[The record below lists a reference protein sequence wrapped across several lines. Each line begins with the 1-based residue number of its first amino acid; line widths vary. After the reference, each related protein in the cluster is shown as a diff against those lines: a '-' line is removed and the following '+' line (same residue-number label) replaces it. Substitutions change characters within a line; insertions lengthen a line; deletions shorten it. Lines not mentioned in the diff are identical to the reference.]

1 MKFGYQ
7 GPQLSRRLVF
17 GGAATLLGLPFL
29 ESVLPRSA
37 RAQAQGAPVRMVCIF
52 MPNGFDMAT
61 FRPKTVGPDYALP
74 LMFAGLEDMKP
85 HFSIVTGLANE
96 PADPGGSGDHGSGT
110 GAFITCARLNRSP
123 TDIRNGISIDQ
134 VLAQARDKGRVL
146 PSLQLGVDGGG
157 DSGACDQD
165 YSCAYSRNI
174 SWADE
179 VTPLPKIIDPSQAFN
194 QLFKGYDPQASSAEA
209 DRRRA
214 YDKSV
219 IDFVLAD
226 VDGLK
231 PKLGSSDSKKLD
243 QYLTGVREL
252 EKGLTGPGAMPGCTP
267 GMPPADGLEYP
278 AHVTALFKLIELAF
292 TCDATRIVTL
302 MFGNA
307 ASPRSH
313 PFLNISGEHHG
324 TSHHGGSSGNIEKLV
339 KIGAWEL
346 TQLGEFMRMLNKPD
360 PTDPAGQTLLY
371 NSAIFCSSDVSD
383 GDAHNHDDKPIVLGG
398 HGGGK
403 LNAGQHVAYDI
414 PAKQKVANLLVTM
427 AQAAGVASPKLGDST
442 GVLPELLV

>member
-1 MKFGYQ
+1 MKYQ

-37 RAQAQGAPVRMVCIF
+37 RAQAEKPPVRLVCIF

-61 FRPKTVGPDYALP
+61 FRPAITGPGYALP
-74 LMFAGLEDMKP
+74 PMFTGLDDLKP

-134 VLAQARDKGRVL
+134 VVAKARDMDRVL
-146 PSLQLGVDGGG
+146 PSLQLGIDGGG

-179 VTPLPKIIDPSQAFN
+179 VTPLPKIIDPSQAFDR
-194 QLFKGYDPQASSAEA
+194 LFMGYDPQASSAEA

-231 PKLGSSDSKKLD
+231 PKLGSSDRTKLD
-243 QYLTGVREL
+243 QYLTGVRDL
-252 EKGLTGPGAMPGCTP
+252 EKGLAGPGSVVGCAPGA
-267 GMPPADGLEYP
+267 PPADGLEYP
-278 AHVTALFKLIELAF
+278 AHVAAHFKLIELAF
-292 TCDATRIVTL
+292 TCDATRVVTL

-313 PFLNISGEHHG
+313 PFLDISGEHHG
-324 TSHHGGSSGNIEKLV
+324 TSHHGGNSGNIEKLA
-339 KIGAWEL
+339 KIGAWEM
-346 TQLGEFMRMLNKPD
+346 TQLAEFMRMLNKPD

-398 HGGGK
+398 HGGGA
-403 LNAGQHVAYDI
+403 LNAGQHVAYPI
-414 PAKQKVANLLVTM
+414 PEKEKVSNLLVTM
-427 AQAAGVASPKLGDST
+427 ASVAGVPDAKLGDST
-442 GVLPELLV
+442 GVLQELLV